1 VRDTGR
7 MILEPSTAVNALALT
22 MPLEA
27 VEPDQVVAGEPKTGF
42 VELGAYGAA
51 ELGVWE
57 MTPGAM
63 SDVETDEVF
72 VVLAGLARI
81 DFTTTGESIDIGPG
95 FVGRFNEGT
104 ATVWTVTETLR
115 KVYLA

>member
-1 VRDTGR
+1 VRNTGR
-7 MILEPSTAVNALALT
+7 MILEPSTAVNANGLNV
-22 MPLEA
+22 PLDGVAPE
-27 VEPDQVVAGEPKTGF
+27 QVVAGQPQTGF
-42 VELGAYGAA
+42 VELGVYGQA

-57 MTPGAM
+57 MTAGAM

-72 VVLAGLARI
+72 IVLSGSARI
-81 DFTTTGESIDIGPG
+81 DFTASGESIDIGPG